1 LSQGP
6 GWICDLGY
14 CDFEQAL
21 KIQKKIHELRVENKI
36 PDTLILVEHPS
47 VLTIGKSGSFDNILI
62 STEVLHE
69 KGIKIYQIERGGDIT
84 YHGPGQIVGYPIF
97 YVKTALAGIKAMIK
111 NIASLLIFTLNDFGV
126 EATVKPK
133 FVGVWVGDEKIASIG
148 IAVKHWVTFHGF
160 ALNVT
165 TDLTYF
171 DLIRPCGLANVKMTS
186 LEKILQKKI
195 ELTEVKERIKVNL
208 EKVFNQRFL
217 IKQIGSGGDL
227 F

>member
-217 IKQIGSGGDL
+217 IKQIGPGGDL

>member
-217 IKQIGSGGDL
+217 IKRIWSGGDL